1 MSSIHDCD
9 LIEEDLLLWQM
20 LDPMIMAVSFSLHW
34 VVQMNLITSTR
45 SLERSATQSSLS
57 LSLLEACIC
66 FSVIK
71 GSCGVVCVRYVWNH
85 FTSFWAACILSAS
98 LGNVSMGCCHHYLL
112 FTVFLLKRSVVLP
125 FKSSLTRNMITALL
139 V

>member
-34 VVQMNLITSTR
+34 VVQMNLITSTQ

-57 LSLLEACIC
+57 LSLLEVYVSLLLRVLVVLFLFDMHEIILLHSELPAFCLCLLEMFLWIVAIIIY
-66 FSVIK
+66 SV
-71 GSCGVVCVRYVWNH
+71 
-85 FTSFWAACILSAS
+85 
-98 LGNVSMGCCHHYLL
+98 
-112 FTVFLLKRSVVLP
+112 TVFLLERSGVLP
-125 FKSSLTRNMITALL
+125 FKSSLTGNTITALL

>member
-34 VVQMNLITSTR
+34 VVQMNLITSTQ

-57 LSLLEACIC
+57 LSLIEAYIC
-66 FSVIK
+66 LSIIE
-71 GSCGVVCVRYVWNH
+71 GSCSVVFVRY
-85 FTSFWAACILSAS
+85 A
-98 LGNVSMGCCHHYLL
+98 
-112 FTVFLLKRSVVLP
+112 
-125 FKSSLTRNMITALL
+125 
-139 V
+139 